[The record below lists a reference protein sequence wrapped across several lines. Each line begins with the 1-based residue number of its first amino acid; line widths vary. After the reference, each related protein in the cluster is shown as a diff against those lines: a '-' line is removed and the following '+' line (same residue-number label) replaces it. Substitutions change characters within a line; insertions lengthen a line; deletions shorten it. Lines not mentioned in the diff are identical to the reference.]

1 MTKGRIS
8 MRYIKI
14 SLLLTLITIGCV
26 SNKPPESYG
35 AVPTERQMLWHSMKY
50 HAFIHFGPNAF
61 TDIEWGHGYESPYIF
76 NPTELDCRQ
85 WAKVIKNAGM
95 EGAIITAKHHD
106 GFCLWPS
113 AYSTHT
119 VRESRWRGG
128 KGDVLQELSEACRE
142 FGLKFGI
149 YVSPWD
155 RNHPTY
161 FTEEYNTVFMNMLE
175 EVLTNYGEVYY
186 VFFDGAFSLGPDG
199 KRQDYN
205 WTGFT
210 EVVRRCQPNAVIF
223 SDAGPDIRWIGNERG
238 YAAETNWCTVK
249 KGLFYP
255 GIGGVNDQLQT
266 GHEDGELWIPAE
278 VNTSIRPGWFYHKQ
292 EDNQVKSL
300 SRLIDNWYHSVGM
313 NGNFLLNIPPDT
325 RGLIHEND
333 IHRLMELKTYLDE
346 AFSLN
351 LAINASAHAAQT
363 RGKLFSAKKAIDNN
377 PKTYWAPDENVLEAS
392 IELDFGMP
400 IEMNALLIQEYITLG
415 QRVKSFSIEALDK
428 DKFKHIAA
436 GVTIGNRR
444 IVKFDTITTQKL
456 KINISAKANPL
467 ISNIEV
473 YRVPELTK
481 DPTINDNKF

>member
-1 MTKGRIS
+1 MKTFILTLLT
-8 MRYIKI
+8 
-14 SLLLTLITIGCV
+14 SLLIFSCV
-26 SNKPPESYG
+26 SNNPPEPYG
-35 AVPTERQMLWHSMKY
+35 AVPSNRQLIWHEMKY

-61 TDIEWGHGYESPYIF
+61 TDIEWGHGDESPDVF

-85 WAKVIKNAGM
+85 WAKAIKDAGM

-113 AYSTHT
+113 EYSTHT
-119 VRESRWRGG
+119 VRESQWRDG
-128 KGDVLQELSEACRE
+128 KGDVLLELSEACKE
-142 FGLKFGI
+142 FGIKFGI

-161 FTEEYNTVFMNMLE
+161 FTDEYNTVFKNMLE

-186 VFFDGAFSLGPDG
+186 VFFDGAFSIGSDG
-199 KRQDYN
+199 KRQEYD

-223 SDAGPDIRWIGNERG
+223 SDAGPDVRWIGNERG

-292 EDNQVKSL
+292 EDDKVKSL
-300 SRLIDNWYHSVGM
+300 NRLIDNWYHSVGM
-313 NGNFLLNIPPDT
+313 NGNFLLNLPPDT

-333 IHRLMELKTYLDE
+333 IKRLGELKQYLDD

-351 LAINASAHAAQT
+351 LAEKVSVRASNT
-363 RGKLFSAKKAIDNN
+363 RGRGFSANKAVDSN
-377 PKTYWAPDENVLEAS
+377 PKTYWGADNGVLEAS
-392 IELDFGMP
+392 IELDFGQS
-400 IEMNALLIQEYITLG
+400 IEINAVLLQEYIPLG
-415 QRVKSFSIEALDK
+415 QRVRSFSIDAYIDN
-428 DKFKHIAA
+428 DFTPVATGI
-436 GVTIGNRR
+436 TIGNRR
-444 IVKFDTITTQKL
+444 IVKFQTILTHKL
-456 KINISAKANPL
+456 KINIKAIACPL
-467 ISNIEV
+467 ISNLEV
-473 YRVPELTK
+473 YRVPELDK
-481 DPTINDNKF
+481 EPVLQN